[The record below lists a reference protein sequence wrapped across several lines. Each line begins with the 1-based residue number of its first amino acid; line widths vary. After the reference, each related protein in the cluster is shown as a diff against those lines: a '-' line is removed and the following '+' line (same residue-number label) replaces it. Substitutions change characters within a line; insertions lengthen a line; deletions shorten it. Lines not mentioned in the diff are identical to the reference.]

1 MFERVFFLLSMVVR
15 EASSKEWTL
24 LQPNTLPPQIDGS
37 SCGMHAILNVWFLL
51 HIGETYNK
59 TDIRKARYWF
69 ANEVMNMTVEQSK
82 NNDIKLMEGQAQTIS
97 KDDILEVIG
106 KGKPFTLLKELINN
120 KKEHLSDKFT
130 PLLPNNIFVISDIL
144 A

>member
-1 MFERVFFLLSMVVR
+1 
-15 EASSKEWTL
+15 
-24 LQPNTLPPQIDGS
+24 
-37 SCGMHAILNVWFLL
+37 
-51 HIGETYNK
+51 
-59 TDIRKARYWF
+59 
-69 ANEVMNMTVEQSK
+69 
-82 NNDIKLMEGQAQTIS
+82 MEGQAQAIS

-106 KGKPFTLLKELINN
+106 KGKPFTLSKELINN

>member
-1 MFERVFFLLSMVVR
+1 M
-15 EASSKEWTL
+15 
-24 LQPNTLPPQIDGS
+24 Q
-37 SCGMHAILNVWFLL
+37 AILNVWFLL
-51 HIGETYNK
+51 HTGEKYNK

-69 ANEVMNMTVEQSK
+69 ANEVMNMKVQQSK

-120 KKEHLSDKFT
+120 KK
-130 PLLPNNIFVISDIL
+130 
-144 A
+144 